1 MPISKFAK
9 QVANEIK
16 NYFAALSEQPVLFS
30 NELHLQMH
38 LSSYLM
44 QQCGHS
50 LLFEYRVPT
59 DRLKG
64 SYPWRNKEGNP
75 QMMYVDL
82 VVYNEKEY
90 IPIEIKYKTRG
101 FVADH
106 LVFSHPEK
114 EMPILK
120 EQGAQDLGLYG
131 FWKDVRRVEMIRE
144 TYPTAVKNG
153 IALFV
158 TNDPYYCDRKDSDI
172 KSTEVNY
179 YAFRMTEGRIASGEL
194 CWTKA
199 TSEIAEGDPGFE
211 LSGSHEIH
219 WKPIGC
225 HETPRSRTD
234 LSYCMVVI

>member
-1 MPISKFAK
+1 MAQSKFTQ

-16 NYFAALSEQPVLFS
+16 NYFAALSEKPVLFS

-38 LSSYLM
+38 LSNYLM

-59 DRLKG
+59 ERLKG
-64 SYPWRNKEGNP
+64 SYPWRNKEGKS

-101 FVADH
+101 FVADY

-114 EMPILK
+114 EMSVLK
-120 EQGAQDLGLYG
+120 EQEAQDLGMYG
-131 FWKDVRRVEMIRE
+131 FWKDVHRVEMIRD
-144 TYPTAVKNG
+144 TYPAVKNG

-158 TNDPYYCDRKDSDI
+158 TNDPYYCNRKDSDI
-172 KSTEVNY
+172 KSPDVNY

-199 TSEIAEGDPGFE
+199 TSEIANENPGFE
-211 LSGSHEIH
+211 LSGEHKIH
-219 WKPIGC
+219 WEPIGR
-225 HETPRSRTD
+225 HETPRQRTD
-234 LSYCMVVI
+234 FSYCMVII